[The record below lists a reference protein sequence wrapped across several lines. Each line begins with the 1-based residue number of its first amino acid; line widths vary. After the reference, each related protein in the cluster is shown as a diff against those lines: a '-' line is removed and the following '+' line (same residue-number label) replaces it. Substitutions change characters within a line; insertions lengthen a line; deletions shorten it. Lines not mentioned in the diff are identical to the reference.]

1 VYFNRFDITE
11 AYYLFLG
18 DYHEG
23 QFSEKYERL
32 CRMTKYFKPAP
43 GLNYGNLSCNAQQIY
58 NNLVAKEAY
67 NDTVKAAMSAN
78 TMYYAH
84 PKS

>member
-1 VYFNRFDITE
+1 MYFDRFDIVE

-32 CRMTKYFKPAP
+32 CRMSKYFKPAP
-43 GLNYGNLSCNAQQIY
+43 GLHYDSLSENGQAWY
-58 NNLVAKEAY
+58 DGLVAKEAY
-67 NDTVKAAMSAN
+67 KDSVKAALSAN
-78 TMYYAH
+78 TVYYAH
-84 PKS
+84 SH